1 MTSLRE
7 RTVTYFR
14 GLQDRIV
21 AGLEALDGKR
31 FHEDQWQRPGGG
43 GGRTRVLMEGGLFE
57 KAGVN
62 FSDVHGEF
70 SEEFAR
76 QIPAGEGRTFTAVG
90 VSLVLHPRSPMVPTV
105 HANFRFLTRGNT
117 GWFGGGADL
126 TPYYPVREDVVH
138 FHRTWKAVCQKHAD
152 AVDYAKLKRRCDDYF
167 HLTHRNEARGV
178 GGIFFD
184 YLAGDLEKTFDF
196 V

>member
-1 MTSLRE
+1 LLVSTTRLEPGLSATRLPPRRENDAGGDYTRGGCEIIDQTEKCAASEGGPDVMNLRE
-7 RTVTYFR
+7 RTIDYFR

-31 FHEDQWQRPGGG
+31 FHEDKWQRPGGG

-76 QIPAGEGRTFTAVG
+76 QIPAGEGRAFTAAG
-90 VSLVLHPRSPMVPTV
+90 VSLVLHPR
-105 HANFRFLTRGNT
+105 
-117 GWFGGGADL
+117 
-126 TPYYPVREDVVH
+126 
-138 FHRTWKAVCQKHAD
+138 
-152 AVDYAKLKRRCDDYF
+152 
-167 HLTHRNEARGV
+167 
-178 GGIFFD
+178 
-184 YLAGDLEKTFDF
+184 
-196 V
+196 

>member
-1 MTSLRE
+1 MTAPSLRE
-7 RTVTYFR
+7 RAIDYFR

-21 AGLEALDGKR
+21 AGLEALDGKG
-31 FHEDQWQRPGGG
+31 FHEDAWVRPAGG
-43 GGRTRVLMEGGLFE
+43 GGRTRVLMEGGVFE

-76 QIPAGEGRTFTAVG
+76 LIPTGEGRAFTAAG

-105 HANFRFLTRGNT
+105 HANFRFLSRGSS

-126 TPYYPVREDVVH
+126 TPCYPHQEDVV
-138 FHRTWKAVCQKHAD
+138 
-152 AVDYAKLKRRCDDYF
+152 
-167 HLTHRNEARGV
+167 
-178 GGIFFD
+178 
-184 YLAGDLEKTFDF
+184 
-196 V
+196 